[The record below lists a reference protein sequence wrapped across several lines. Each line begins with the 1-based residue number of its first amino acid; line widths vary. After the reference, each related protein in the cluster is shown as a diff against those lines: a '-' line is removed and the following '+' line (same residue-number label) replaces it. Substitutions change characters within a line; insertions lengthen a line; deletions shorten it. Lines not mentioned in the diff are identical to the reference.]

1 METLKDVLLDEF
13 TKNYFEKLFYFCLKK
28 TGGSYEAEELA
39 ADITLN
45 IVSAIQNG
53 NLPVNFSAWV
63 WQIARNRYSH
73 WADDKRKRRE
83 SVSGA
88 DVSELELADES
99 VSLESEFVHNE
110 DLVLLRRE
118 LAFIASEYRQII
130 VAYYIEDRSVRDIA
144 ASLKLPEGTVKSKLF
159 RARETLKEGMNMAR
173 EFGALSYRPEK
184 VIYTKSGKFGKFN
197 EPECYINRKLCNNI
211 MLAAYRNPSTAEEL
225 AVEVGVALPYM
236 EDELKQLV
244 DATLMRKNGKK
255 YETNFYIISAAA
267 QEKINA
273 HLRGIAPEV
282 TDTAIEMLE
291 YFVKCNEENDGVWH
305 EGYQSFE
312 DMKWAFLMDII
323 RSVVIDK
330 ATKKDVESDL
340 IKQENTAC
348 KNCMSTGNGSEKR
361 KVSKS
366 GYTIRPNDGEWDM
379 MGYEQYDGDSPE
391 FVGLHGC
398 GDIPKELSAI
408 MDWGQYKFNYKRI
421 AWETVQM
428 IRWTEL
434 EVLIKLAK
442 KESVAGKEES
452 LQKLE
457 KWGFVVKED
466 GEYRPTFWVSFRN
479 KATVFSE
486 EQRNKYLEMQKR
498 LNTLASRHYSFCAEV
513 VRSEVPEFLRND
525 EYIIDFAC
533 QTVCTLRGAV
543 IEEALHRGY
552 INYEEGGDHRMLG
565 VFLTL

>member
-1 METLKDVLLDEF
+1 MDTLKKNLLDEF

-28 TGGSYEAEELA
+28 TGDSYEAEELA
-39 ADITLN
+39 ADITLQ
-45 IVSAIQNG
+45 IMTAIQKG
-53 NLPVNFSAWV
+53 NIPVNFSAWV

-73 WADDKRKRRE
+73 WADCKRKRRE
-83 SVSGA
+83 SDSGA
-88 DVSELELADES
+88 DVSKLELADEAIS
-99 VSLESEFVHNE
+99 VEGELIHNE
-110 DLVLLRRE
+110 DLALLRRE
-118 LAFIASEYRQII
+118 LAFIVSEYREII

-144 ASLKLPEGTVKSKLF
+144 GTLKLPEGTVKSKLF

-184 VIYTKSGKFGKFN
+184 VRYVKSGKFGRFN

-255 YETNFYIISAAA
+255 YETNFYIISASA

-282 TDTAIEMLE
+282 TDTVIDMLE
-291 YFVKCNEENDGVWH
+291 HFVNSNEENGGIWH

-312 DMKWAFLMDII
+312 DMKWAFLMHIV
-323 RSVVIDK
+323 RGVVIDK
-330 ATKKDVESDL
+330 GINKNA
-340 IKQENTAC
+340 AC
-348 KNCMSTGNGSEKR
+348 EDGERAEKGNDEKR
-361 KVSKS
+361 KIGKR
-366 GYTIRPNDGEWDM
+366 GYTIRPNNGEWDM
-379 MGYEQYDGDSPE
+379 MGYEEYEGDEAE

-398 GDIPKELSAI
+398 GDMPKEMNAVT
-408 MDWGQYKFNYKRI
+408 DWGQYKFNYKGI
-421 AWETVQM
+421 AWETVSN
-428 IRWTEL
+428 ICWAEL

-442 KESVAGKEES
+442 KESVDSKEES
-452 LQKLE
+452 LDKLE
-457 KWGFVVKED
+457 KWGFVIKEGD
-466 GEYRPTFWVSFRN
+466 VYHPAFWVSLRD
-479 KATVFSE
+479 KITVFTE
-486 EQRNKYLEMQKR
+486 EQKNKYMEMQMR
-498 LNTLASRHYSFCAEV
+498 LNALASRHYQFCAEV
-513 VRSEVPEFLRND
+513 VKSEVPEFLRED

-543 IEEALHRGY
+543 IEEALRRGY

-565 VFLTL
+565 VFLTV